1 MTWSGHSHHAGFS
14 GYSKNPATECHWG
27 NILVFTTHDG
37 IEVHAGGSS
46 RGGGWWKM
54 DELPD
59 LAMGPDN
66 EVKRGYNQLKCD
78 TATKNMEGWRVNAL
92 FEEKEPPAVI
102 EMDFPDYSVPRD
114 CKKIFWETLVED
126 IREQGVKSIHVM
138 CMGGHGRTGVQ
149 LACLRWHLATEEERK
164 EWPDAYTLVMDIRE
178 PYCDHAVEADSQ
190 QAYVAAMCGI
200 PIGEALP
207 FHKGIVSYTSKTTTT
222 TSSGSNSGAYADLL
236 ECNECDLIMFED
248 NTVNDIKEGDPCY
261 DHCCNGTMKD
271 ITDEAIVRTNYKE
284 AEVGEYALN
293 LTNLDVCSSIGITKV
308 GELSEDRMEELHG
321 VDWQKTLDRK
331 MNRYAKSTVRGLLL
345 RNLNT
350 ALSNLDKD
358 AHPILVVIDDA
369 LTDERVCGNAIP
381 TSRAWTKCGFCE
393 SKTSP
398 DRLTLAYRTNKNE
411 QEAAPC
417 CPKCVISSGLEFQD
431 FIEWESDEETGV
443 VQLLDKENKVL
454 PQKYNIL
461 HGLSPVRAM
470 RVRDLRENKKEQTV
484 KVESWE
490 DWDDDD
496 DPWMGLGI

>member
-1 MTWSGHSHHAGFS
+1 MS
-14 GYSKNPATECHWG
+14 YS
-27 NILVFTTHDG
+27 
-37 IEVHAGGSS
+37 
-46 RGGGWWKM
+46 
-54 DELPD
+54 
-59 LAMGPDN
+59 
-66 EVKRGYNQLKCD
+66 
-78 TATKNMEGWRVNAL
+78 
-92 FEEKEPPAVI
+92 
-102 EMDFPDYSVPRD
+102 
-114 CKKIFWETLVED
+114 
-126 IREQGVKSIHVM
+126 
-138 CMGGHGRTGVQ
+138 
-149 LACLRWHLATEEERK
+149 
-164 EWPDAYTLVMDIRE
+164 
-178 PYCDHAVEADSQ
+178 
-190 QAYVAAMCGI
+190 
-200 PIGEALP
+200 
-207 FHKGIVSYTSKTTTT
+207 SKTTTT
-222 TSSGSNSGAYADLL
+222 QSSSSNSGAYADLL

-248 NTVNDIKEGDPCY
+248 NTANDIKEGDPCF

-271 ITDEAIVRTNYKE
+271 ITDEAIVRTNYNE
-284 AEVGEYALN
+284 AQIGEYALN

-308 GELSEDRMEELHG
+308 GELSEDLMEELHG
-321 VDWQKTLDRK
+321 EDWQKTLDRK

-369 LTDERVCGNAIP
+369 LTDVRVCGNTIP
-381 TSRAWTKCGFCE
+381 NSRVWTKCGFCD

-398 DRLTLAYRTNKNE
+398 DRLTLAYKTEKNE
-411 QEAAPC
+411 QVAAPC

-431 FIEWESDEETGV
+431 YIEWESDEETGV

-470 RVRDLRENKKEQTV
+470 RVRDLRPNKKEQTV